1 MFTLF
6 QINPVARG
14 VVRALAELDLP
25 AGKDPGRLPLP
36 TPADQDAPAAG
47 DYGHAISGPP
57 ACSSRRPFSPG
68 PPRHVRYPPCRPSSP
83 GSSCWA
89 GQLRTVSAA
98 KGSVFCLPQHL
109 ESYAA
114 DVFGQLAAVERLRG
128 LARDPFIT
136 ALAGSW
142 LTSTPCTRSARA
154 TAAPSARSSPS
165 SPMTLGITSP
175 GCAWTLTATWPP
187 ALPPTTATWPGS
199 GKCPEISA
207 AG

>member
-1 MFTLF
+1 LSLAVRKG
-6 QINPVARG
+6 QQSPWIVPDELWARIEPLLPVVPR
-14 VVRALAELDLP
+14 RADH
-25 AGKDPGRLPLP
+25 PGRRRLDDGKVLCGILFVLYTGIPWEFLPQELGFGP
-36 TPADQDAPAAG
+36 RPA
-47 DYGHAISGPP
+47 
-57 ACSSRRPFSPG
+57 RRPS
-68 PPRHVRYPPCRPSSP
+68 RP
-83 GSSCWA
+83 
-89 GQLRTVSAA
+89 A

-114 DVFGQLAAVERLRG
+114 DVFGRLAAAERLRG

-136 ALAGSW
+136 ALAGSS

-154 TAAPSARSSPS
+154 TAAPSGRSSPS
-165 SPMTLGITSP
+165 SPMTPGITSP

-207 AG
+207 SG